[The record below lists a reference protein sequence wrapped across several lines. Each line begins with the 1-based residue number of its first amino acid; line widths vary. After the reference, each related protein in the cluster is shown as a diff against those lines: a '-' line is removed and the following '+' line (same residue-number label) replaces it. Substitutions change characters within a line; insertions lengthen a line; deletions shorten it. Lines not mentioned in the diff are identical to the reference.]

1 MPNFY
6 KVEINRTEW
15 EVPQRYQMLTPVG
28 SGAYGQV
35 WWVTLHSLKRLEVC
49 VYFDSLIIV
58 IIKKCSILH
67 TLYFLRLLEWT
78 ALTDWFG
85 RVYSTLGEPII
96 IHSLVRTQ
104 SFTDILSPTF
114 RVTLKL
120 RRYPKLDCSQFRASF
135 AAREAHTEKFW
146 ESDFCIILFAI
157 KMTRSQYVHGRTCNL
172 LSPPGF
178 PGFALSSSNCFYGSK
193 APGCYSTF
201 HKGPHI

>member
-35 WWVTLHSLKRLEVC
+35 WWVTIHFLKRLEVC
-49 VYFDSLIIV
+49 VYFDPLIII

-85 RVYSTLGEPII
+85 
-96 IHSLVRTQ
+96 LVHFRRANYN
-104 SFTDILSPTF
+104 SFKSSP
-114 RVTLKL
+114 
-120 RRYPKLDCSQFRASF
+120 
-135 AAREAHTEKFW
+135 HTVFYRH
-146 ESDFCIILFAI
+146 FI
-157 KMTRSQYVHGRTCNL
+157 TNVTCNTSVKALSKAGL
-172 LSPPGF
+172 LPVSSTICCKGSAHVREIWGVWLLYYCVCHQDDSKSVCTWKDPQSAISPPRF
-178 PGFALSSSNCFYGSK
+178 SRVCFVFK
-193 APGCYSTF
+193 
-201 HKGPHI
+201 